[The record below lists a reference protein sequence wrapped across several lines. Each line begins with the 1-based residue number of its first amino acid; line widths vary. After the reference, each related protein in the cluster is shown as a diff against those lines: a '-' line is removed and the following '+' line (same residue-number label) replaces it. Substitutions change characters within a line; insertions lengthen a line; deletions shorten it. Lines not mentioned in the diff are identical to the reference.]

1 MSTND
6 PLGGL
11 GNLLGEATGAAGS
24 GGLPAGL
31 GDAIGGLLGGGAAG
45 GTGSAGLED
54 LVKAFEQAGLGNQ
67 VQSWIGRGPNQ
78 PVTADE
84 IATALGPERVQQLAG
99 STGIDVGQ
107 LLPML
112 AAFLPQIIN
121 ALTPDGHLPQ
131 PGEPGEP
138 GAAGGPM
145 DALGGVLKGLGG

>member
-11 GNLLGEATGAAGS
+11 GNLLGDATGSAGS

-31 GDAIGGLLGGGAAG
+31 GDAIGGLLAGGGAG
-45 GTGSAGLED
+45 GTGTAGLED
-54 LVKAFEQAGLGNQ
+54 LVKSFNDAGLERQ

-84 IATALGPERVQQLAG
+84 IGKALGPERVQQLA
-99 STGIDVGQ
+99 SIDRHRRR
-107 LLPML
+107 
-112 AAFLPQIIN
+112 AAAADARGVP
-121 ALTPDGHLPQ
+121 AEAHRRPDAQRSPAPAGRA
-131 PGEPGEP
+131 

-145 DALGGVLKGLGG
+145 DAIGGILKGLGG